1 VHRWR
6 PQGRLI
12 ILEENVAEGQPTHL
26 VAVIGAG
33 PAGLF
38 AAREL
43 ALNNMHVVLFN
54 RDIKPGG
61 LAEYGIYPDKHRMKD
76 GLRMQFRQ
84 ILGMPRIDYIGHCG
98 VGAHADLSLDTLRA
112 LGFSAILVTVG
123 AQGTKKLG
131 LPGEE
136 ARGVFHAKDLVFHYN
151 RLPPFSL
158 REFEVGRRVGVVGA
172 GNVMADI
179 MNWLVRK
186 RQVEEAVAIVRRG
199 PAEVKFDRKEFEP
212 IVANLDQ
219 AALAVEMARVTPVM
233 QAVGQDPEQ
242 ARAFLLSALPKAL
255 PPVST
260 TRMRFEF
267 MASPSAILSDASGS
281 VTGVRVDETTLV
293 RSGSD
298 TKAKSLGTSRVIPL
312 DTIIF
317 AIGDKVDDDFGLPVE
332 GTSFVKAPSP
342 RFPQEGHSY
351 EAFDPQR
358 GVIIADAFVAGWSR
372 EASTGLVGIA
382 RKDGV
387 NGARAVLQ
395 YLQTLPPSGLP
406 DTGALQSHLASLP
419 TPLVRKEDLA
429 RLEAVEQLEA
439 ERRGLEEY
447 KFASNEEMLAAMG
460 VADAV
465 TSLR

>member
-6 PQGRLI
+6 PQGRLL

-61 LAEYGIYPDKHRMKD
+61 LAEYGIYPDKHRMKE

-84 ILGMPRIDYIGHCG
+84 ILAMPRIDYVGHCS
-98 VGAHADLSLDTLRA
+98 VGAHADLSLDALRA

-136 ARGVFHAKDLVFHYN
+136 ACGVFHAKDLVYHYN
-151 RLPPFSL
+151 CLPPFSL

-219 AALAVEMARVTPVM
+219 AALQVEMGRVTPVM

-260 TRMRFEF
+260 TQMRFEF
-267 MASPSAILSDASGS
+267 LASPSAILSDESGR
-281 VTGVRVDETTLV
+281 VTGVRLDETTLI

-298 TKAKSLGTSRVIPL
+298 TKAKSLGTSRIVPL
-312 DTIIF
+312 DAIVF

-358 GVIIADAFVAGWSR
+358 GAIIEDAFVAGWSR

-395 YLQTLPPSGLP
+395 YLQTLHPSGSP
-406 DTGALQSHLASLP
+406 DTGALQSRLGSLP

-429 RLEAVEQLEA
+429 RLEAVEQQEA
-439 ERRGLEEY
+439 QRRGLEEF